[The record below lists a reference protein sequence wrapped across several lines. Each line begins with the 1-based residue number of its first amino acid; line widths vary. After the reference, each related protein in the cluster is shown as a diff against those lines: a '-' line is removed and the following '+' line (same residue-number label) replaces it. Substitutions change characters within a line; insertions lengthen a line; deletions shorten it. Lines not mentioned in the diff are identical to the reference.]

1 MRGAVITFTEPVF
14 SCGYDERPGCWVT
27 ESDGGLQRVD
37 LFLDMSSK
45 SLKKLNRHLLWQ
57 ALDAVSAPALI
68 IDAQHRDRQVVYANP
83 AVATALGLRPG
94 ELIGRTSN
102 TLGEMPFDPVS
113 QEPWRPRD
121 ASGGSLELYPVA
133 LYDQPGKAD
142 YWLLTTAVA
151 ETPVAQLMTSTG
163 SFRAAELWTRGL
175 RDERTDGT
183 TGIPSRT
190 SLVEVLARDWSIAR
204 RQQQR
209 VSVIVFEIDAL
220 ESYQNLFGRH
230 ATDTCLRRVAH
241 AIANSL
247 QRASDYCA
255 RVGNDRFA
263 VLIGGVEE
271 QQVSDFAERIAQRIR
286 DLSIHH
292 PRSQLARYVTV
303 SWGLASEVPTPRAE
317 EPCLLEEAEGR
328 VSGKA
333 QKLAPGEVDLSAD
346 AG

>member
-1 MRGAVITFTEPVF
+1 
-14 SCGYDERPGCWVT
+14 
-27 ESDGGLQRVD
+27 
-37 LFLDMSSK
+37 MSSK

-57 ALDAVSAPALI
+57 ALDALSAPALI

-102 TLGEMPFDPVS
+102 TLGDTPFDPVS

-121 ASGGSLELYPVA
+121 TEGGCLELYPVA

-142 YWLLTTAVA
+142 YWLLTTAA
-151 ETPVAQLMTSTG
+151 ADPPVAPLMTSTG

-209 VSVIVFEIDAL
+209 VSIIVFEIDAL
-220 ESYQNLFGRH
+220 ESYQSLFGRH

-271 QQVSDFAERIAQRIR
+271 ERVSEFAERIAQRIR
-286 DLSIHH
+286 DLAIHH

-303 SWGLASEVPTPRAE
+303 SWGLASEVPAPRAD
-317 EPCLLEEAEGR
+317 EPALLEDAESR
-328 VSGKA
+328 VSA
-333 QKLAPGEVDLSAD
+333 RAPGASSGGADLNAD